1 MNLVHSQEDRALRQ
15 LWGLAEAPSRGPKAR
30 WTLRDVTAAA
40 VALADEQGLEAV
52 SLARVAGRLD
62 MVTTAI
68 YRYVDSKATLIEL
81 MVDEAIGDPPAVTGA
96 NWRDRCRTWVA
107 ALAGTYVAHPWLT
120 EVLPTRMPTQPRA
133 YAWIERLVEAIRN
146 DIAADPLRVTLLL
159 DSLIRTYASLSS
171 SMANGSPPAWLGDAI
186 VERFPLLGGASEQD
200 TSDAHAELDFAVDAV
215 LRGIR

>member
-1 MNLVHSQEDRALRQ
+1 
-15 LWGLAEAPSRGPKAR
+15 
-30 WTLRDVTAAA
+30 
-40 VALADEQGLEAV
+40 
-52 SLARVAGRLD
+52 

-81 MVDEAIGDPPAVTGA
+81 MVDEAI
-96 NWRDRCRTWVA
+96 
-107 ALAGTYVAHPWLT
+107 
-120 EVLPTRMPTQPRA
+120 
-133 YAWIERLVEAIRN
+133 
-146 DIAADPLRVTLLL
+146 ADPLRVTLLL
-159 DSLIRTYASLSS
+159 YSLIRTYASLSS